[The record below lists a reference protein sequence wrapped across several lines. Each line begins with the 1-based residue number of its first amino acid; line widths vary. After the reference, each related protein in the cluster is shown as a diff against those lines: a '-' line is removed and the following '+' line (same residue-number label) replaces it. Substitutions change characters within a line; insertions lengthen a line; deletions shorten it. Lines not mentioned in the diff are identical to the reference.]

1 LFELISFKV
10 KRLIVKGLIGIKRG
24 MTRIFD
30 ANGIAQPVTVLEVDV
45 HTVVQLMTQEKN
57 GYEAIQVTTGNKSVK
72 SLNGPE
78 AGQFKKRDVT
88 PGLGL
93 WEFRGHGISG
103 LNVGDHYAAD
113 ILAEGDVV
121 DVQGVS
127 KGKGF
132 AGTVKRW
139 NFRTQ
144 DMTHGNSRSHRVP
157 GSIGQNQTPGRVFKG
172 KKMCGHLGDERVTV
186 QSLNVLKVDAASR
199 LLLIRG
205 AVPGSTGSLV
215 IVKNSVKNK

>member
-1 LFELISFKV
+1 M
-10 KRLIVKGLIGIKRG
+10 KGLIGIKRG

-30 ANGIAQPVTVLEVDV
+30 EKGIAQPVTVLEVDV
-45 HTVVQLMTQEKN
+45 HTVVQLMTKDKN
-57 GYEAIQVTTGNKSVK
+57 GYEAIQVTTGKALSKNLTKAD
-72 SLNGPE
+72 
-78 AGQFKKRDVT
+78 AGQFKARDVK

-93 WEFRGHGISG
+93 WEFRGIDLSCFK
-103 LNVGDHYAAD
+103 VGDQYCAD
-113 ILAEGDVV
+113 ALSVGEFV

-172 KKMCGHLGDERVTV
+172 KKMCGHLGDELVTV
-186 QSLNVLKVDAASR
+186 QSLDVIKVDAGQR

-205 AVPGSTGSLV
+205 AVPGSTGSVV
-215 IVKNSVKNK
+215 IVKPSVKKSKIAA

>member
-1 LFELISFKV
+1 M
-10 KRLIVKGLIGIKRG
+10 KGLIGIKRG

-30 ANGIAQPVTVLEVDV
+30 ANGVAQPVTVLEVDV

-57 GYEAIQVTTGNKSVK
+57 GYEAIQVTTGNKSAK
-72 SLNGPE
+72 SLNGPDS
-78 AGQFKKRDVT
+78 GQFKKRDVA

-93 WEFRGHGISG
+93 WEFRGDGIAG
-103 LNVGDHYAAD
+103 LNVGDRYAAD

-121 DVQGVS
+121 DVQGIS

>member
-1 LFELISFKV
+1 M
-10 KRLIVKGLIGIKRG
+10 KRLIGIKRG

-30 ANGIAQPVTVLEVDV
+30 EKGIAQPVTVLEVDV
-45 HTVVQLMTQEKN
+45 HTVVQLMTNDNN
-57 GYEAIQVTTGNKSVK
+57 GYEAIQVTTGKKLAKNLTKAD
-72 SLNGPE
+72 
-78 AGQFKKRDVT
+78 AGQFKSRDVK

-93 WEFRGHGISG
+93 WEFRGVDLSG
-103 LNVGDHYAAD
+103 FKVGDQYSAD
-113 ILAEGDVV
+113 ILSVGEFV

-172 KKMCGHLGDERVTV
+172 KKMCGHLGDELVTV
-186 QSLNVLKVDAASR
+186 QSLDVVKVDADQR

-205 AVPGSTGSLV
+205 AVPGATGSLV
-215 IVKNSVKNK
+215 IVKPSVKKSKIAA